1 MHPVYD
7 RPKEVK
13 LLKWAKEGSEL
24 HKLELHPSQW
34 KCGDYTAAGIRAAVI
49 LDTLTFI
56 NLFLFWRNSRLNLI
70 FSEICSKLVLL
81 IVNDILVSGHCDTV
95 GGVPAFFF
103 NNAFFWGEIFLLV

>member
-56 NLFLFWRNSRLNLI
+56 KKKIILEKFETKFDI
-70 FSEICSKLVLL
+70 FRDMIQVGSA
-81 IVNDILVSGHCDTV
+81 HC
-95 GGVPAFFF
+95 
-103 NNAFFWGEIFLLV
+103 